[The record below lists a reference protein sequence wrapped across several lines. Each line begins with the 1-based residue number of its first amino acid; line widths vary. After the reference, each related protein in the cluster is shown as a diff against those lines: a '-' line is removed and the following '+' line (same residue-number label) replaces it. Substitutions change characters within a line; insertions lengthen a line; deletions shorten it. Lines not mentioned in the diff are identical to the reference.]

1 MILDKILPSLKT
13 ISRKKEIENKRKLL
27 EDYLKRHWRQFLN
40 DSAKNGDNVISQTTN
55 AAQSRVLGLIYFQF
69 SHRNSTFLLS
79 PCFHYVPYVNGLGS
93 SQVTSKLFVSFFYVF
108 IGTYALIFLIFPPK
122 HRINI
127 SLQIEIRD
135 LKN

>member
-1 MILDKILPSLKT
+1 LILDRNLPSLKT

-27 EDYLKRHWRQFLN
+27 KDYLKRHWRQFLN

-69 SHRNSTFLLS
+69 SHRNSSFLLLVS
-79 PCFHYVPYVNGLGS
+79 CFHYFPYVNGLGS

-108 IGTYALIFLIFPPK
+108 IGTYAFLIFWFFPQK
-122 HRINI
+122 HRINT

-135 LKN
+135 